1 MTAATTTAAI
11 TTARRIPVM
20 SAVVEVL
27 KSEGIDTVFGCPGAA
42 ILPLYKAFEQDGS
55 IEHLIVRHEE
65 GATHMADGWARTRG
79 NVGVAIGTSGPAGT
93 NMITG
98 LYTAM
103 ADSVPILC
111 ITGQAASTKLHQ
123 EAFQAVDIVEI
134 ARPVTKWAVQIKEAA
149 QAPWIFREA
158 FRIARSGRPG
168 PVLIDLPIDVQR
180 QEILWDSAID
190 APLPVPAVR
199 PQQSRVARALDLLL
213 AAQRPLL
220 LSGGGVIIGEAH
232 RELAELAEYLNIPV
246 QVTLMGK
253 GSIDESHPLF
263 AGMTG
268 IQTSQRYGNASFL
281 ESDLVLALGARFGD
295 RHTGDLDTYR
305 GDRKFIHVDIE
316 PTQIGKVFEPD
327 LGIVSDTK
335 LFLRSLLA
343 EAKRRDAGRG
353 PGGWTERVASL
364 RSTLTRRD
372 DFEEVPIKAP
382 RVYREINAAFG
393 PETYFVTAIGLYQ
406 IWGGQF
412 QRGGHPRR
420 YQVCGQAG
428 PLGWEIPAAIGV
440 KKALKD
446 SEPDAEVV
454 GIVGDYGFQFLVEE
468 LAVAAQYDVPL
479 VLIMLN
485 NEYLGLIRQAE
496 VPYDMN
502 YEVNI
507 HYDEYGTDNV
517 KIMEAYGCRGR
528 RVYEPGEIA
537 DAIAWARKEA
547 QASSRP
553 VLVEVMIEREA
564 NTAHGIRIDAVRE
577 FEPVPE
583 AVVDEAP
590 DIRAEGIEA

>member
-1 MTAATTTAAI
+1 MTATK
-11 TTARRIPVM
+11 IPVM

-27 KSEGIDTVFGCPGAA
+27 KSEGVDTVFGCPGAA
-42 ILPLYKAFEQDGS
+42 ILPLYKAFEQEGGS

-65 GATHMADGWARTRG
+65 GATHMADGWARTTG

-103 ADSVPILC
+103 ADSIPIIC
-111 ITGQAASTKLHQ
+111 ITGQAASNKLHQ

-180 QEILWDSAID
+180 QEIVWDPSID
-190 APLPVPAVR
+190 SPLPLAQVE
-199 PQQSRVARALDLLL
+199 PQLPRVERALDLLL
-213 AAQRPLL
+213 AAERPLL

-232 RELAELAEYLNIPV
+232 EELVELAEYLNIPV

-253 GSIDESHPLF
+253 GSIDESHELF

-305 GDRKFIHVDIE
+305 GTRTFIHVDIE
-316 PTQIGKVFEPD
+316 PTQLGKVFEPD

-335 LFLRSLLA
+335 LFLSALLDA
-343 EAKRRDAGRG
+343 ARRRGTGRAPG
-353 PGGWTERVASL
+353 PWTERVAQL

-372 DFEEVPIKAP
+372 DFDDVPIKAP

-393 PETYFVTAIGLYQ
+393 PDTYFVTAIGLYQ

-440 KKALKD
+440 KKALKTT
-446 SEPDAEVV
+446 EPDAEVV

-468 LAVAAQYDVPL
+468 LAVAAQYNVPF

-496 VPYDMN
+496 IGYEMN
-502 YEVNI
+502 YEVDI
-507 HYDEYGTDNV
+507 HYDAFGSDNV
-517 KIMEAYGCRGR
+517 KIMEAYGCQGR
-528 RVYEPGEIA
+528 RVFEPADIA
-537 DAIAWARKEA
+537 GAIEWARKEA
-547 QASSRP
+547 VASSRP
-553 VLVEVMIEREA
+553 VLVEIMIEREA
-564 NTAHGIRIDAVRE
+564 NTAHGIRIDAVKE

-583 AVVDEAP
+583 LAEA
-590 DIRAEGIEA
+590 